1 MGRKPENNDKIPEI
15 LRLLSLGK
23 TEREIC
29 HSLEVSKG
37 TVYRAK
43 KGKNNVCI
51 SNPGQV
57 GISD

>member
-1 MGRKPENNDKIPEI
+1 MGRKSENCDKIPEI

-29 HSLEVSKG
+29 HSLKVSKG

-43 KGKNNVCI
+43 NQKGNND
-51 SNPGQV
+51 V
-57 GISD
+57 GIPNS